1 VESAP
6 AVSPP
11 GGSLA
16 AERPGGC
23 KGGKNMEHPAE
34 KIKKIILEA
43 SEEECVCILEA
54 ILEVM
59 IKNPLD

>member
-1 VESAP
+1 
-6 AVSPP
+6 
-11 GGSLA
+11 
-16 AERPGGC
+16 
-23 KGGKNMEHPAE
+23 MEHPAE